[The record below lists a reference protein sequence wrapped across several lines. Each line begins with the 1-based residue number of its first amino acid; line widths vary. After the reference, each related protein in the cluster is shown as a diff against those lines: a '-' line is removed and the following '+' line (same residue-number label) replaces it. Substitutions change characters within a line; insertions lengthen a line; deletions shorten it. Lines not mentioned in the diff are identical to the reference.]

1 MTTPTPTHPT
11 TDEPTAIELPDLCL
25 VVLVG
30 ASGSGKSTFARNH
43 FRDTEVLSSDTFRG
57 LVADDPTDQGAT
69 VDAFG
74 ALFDVAGRRLRRGLL
89 TVVDATSVRPEDRR
103 SLLGLAK
110 EHDVFAVAVVLDVE
124 LDVLKR
130 RSASR
135 TDVDEAVVVRQHRL
149 LRQHGKNLRKEGFRF
164 VHRLI
169 GAAAAEKVNVSRTRL
184 FNDLTDQHGPFDI
197 IGDVHGC
204 CAELETLLRDLG
216 WTVTSSPD
224 GAVGVLDHPEGR
236 RAVFV
241 GDLVDRGPDTPGV
254 LRLVMS
260 MVTEGQAICVRGNH
274 EEKLLRALRQR
285 AGGRRA
291 DKPVQL
297 THGLA
302 ESVQQLDSCSAGFRS
317 AVIEFLDGL
326 VSHYVLDEG
335 RLVVSHAGLP
345 QRYHG
350 RTSGRVRNLAMYGE
364 TTGEQDR
371 WGYPIRVDWAR
382 DYRGDARVVYGHT
395 PVPSAAW
402 TNNTLCLD
410 TGCVFGGR
418 LTALR
423 YPEGELVDVPA
434 GRTYWPSERPMGYG
448 DSAADARVR
457 AALNLDDVVG
467 KRTVTTRF
475 GPPVTVREENAAAA
489 LEVMSRYTVDPRWLR
504 YLPPTMSPAGSV
516 DPDLLEDP
524 QSAFAAYAEL
534 GVTEV
539 ICEEKHMGSRA
550 VVVVTRDDDA
560 ARLGFG
566 VYDGGLGTIYT
577 RTGRPFFEPAT
588 TATVLARIRA
598 AAQDVFD
605 DLGCRRLILDAELL
619 PWNIK
624 GEGLI
629 RDHFASVPAAAEPE
643 LALLTSELR
652 DAAERG
658 LDVAEQIAVTTR
670 RSADVS
676 AFADALLRYVRP
688 GAGVDDI
695 RIATFEVLAAGAE
708 GADETFENRPHTWHL
723 EIADRLAGAD
733 PELFTTT
740 RRRVVDTGSER
751 SRADGAAWWAEMM
764 ADGGEGMVVK
774 PISNLVRDARNR
786 VVVPGLKVRGAE
798 YLRLIYGPSYLGD
811 LHRLRSRDLRHK
823 RSMAMREYQLA
834 REALARHREGAPLW
848 RIHECVFAILACESE
863 PVDSRL

>member
-89 TVVDATSVRPEDRR
+89 TVIDATSIRPEDRR

-130 RSASR
+130 RSAAR

-164 VHRLI
+164 VHRLV
-169 GAAAAEKVNVSRTRL
+169 GAAAIDDVSVVRTRL

-204 CAELETLLRDLG
+204 RAELETLLRDLG

-224 GAVGVLDHPEGR
+224 GEVGVLDHPEGR

-274 EEKLLRALRQR
+274 EEKLLRVLRQR

-302 ESVQQLDSCSAGFRS
+302 ESVQQLDACAAGFRS

-516 DPDLLEDP
+516 DSDLLEDP

-588 TATVLARIRA
+588 TAAVLARIRA

-605 DLGCRRLILDAELL
+605 DLGCRRLILDTELL

-695 RIATFEVLAAGAE
+695 RIATFEVLAAGVE
-708 GADETFENRPHTWHL
+708 DADETFENRPHTWHL

-751 SRADGAAWWAEMM
+751 SRADGAAWWAEMT

-774 PISNLVRDARNR
+774 PIGNLVRDARNR

-834 REALARHREGAPLW
+834 REALARHHEGAPLW